1 MGTGAHDYRIKSVQE
16 DAVKTLRARVLG
28 GELVTGTWLN
38 LGSNI
43 TAEIAA
49 RAGFDWV
56 LVDLEHGSGTEADL
70 VAQLQAI
77 DTTDTVSIVRIAWN
91 ETPRFKRTLDMGPGG
106 VMIPYVNTAEEARQ
120 AASAMRYPPQGV
132 RGAARFHRSNGFG
145 QNFETYFAEAND
157 KLLTV
162 VQIETVEAVSNID
175 EIAAVEGVDV
185 LFVGPLD
192 LSVSLG
198 ITGQMQHPDFR
209 SATKRVIDACK
220 SHGKSPGI
228 LLPGADMIPAAVED
242 GYRFLAAGSDGSA
255 VTAGMKTLVSTFRT
269 AKERLST

>member
-1 MGTGAHDYRIKSVQE
+1 
-16 DAVKTLRARVLG
+16 VKTLRGRVLG

-43 TAEIAA
+43 SAEIAA

-56 LVDLEHGSGTEADL
+56 LIDLEHGSGNEADL
-70 VAQLQAI
+70 VSQLQAV
-77 DTTDTVSIVRIAWN
+77 DTTDTLSIVRIAWN

-106 VMIPYVNTAEEARQ
+106 IMIPYVNTAEEARQ
-120 AASAMRYPPQGV
+120 AAASMRYPPQGV
-132 RGAARFHRSNGFG
+132 RGAARFHRANGYS
-145 QNFETYFAEAND
+145 QNFESYFAEAND

-162 VQIETVEAVSNID
+162 VQIETAEAVGNAE

-198 ITGQMQHPDFR
+198 VMGQMQHPDFR
-209 SATKRVIDACK
+209 AAIKRVIEACRA
-220 SHGKSPGI
+220 HGKSPGI

-242 GYRFLAAGSDGSA
+242 GFRFLAAGSDGSA
-255 VTAGMKTLVSTFRT
+255 VVAGMKTLVT
-269 AKERLST
+269 AFNEAKKKV

>member
-1 MGTGAHDYRIKSVQE
+1 M
-16 DAVKTLRARVLG
+16 KTLRSRALS
-28 GELVTGTWLN
+28 GELLTGTWLN

-43 TAEIAA
+43 STEIAA

-56 LVDLEHGSGTEADL
+56 LIDLEHGSGSEADL
-70 VAQLQAI
+70 VGQLQAI
-77 DTTDTVSIVRIAWN
+77 DTTPTVSIVRIAWN

-120 AASAMRYPPQGV
+120 AASSMRYPPVGV
-132 RGAARFHRSNGFG
+132 RGAARFHRANGYG
-145 QNFETYFAEAND
+145 QEFESYITNAND
-157 KLLTV
+157 QLLTV
-162 VQIETVEAVSNID
+162 VQIETVEGVNNAD

-198 ITGQMQHPDFR
+198 ITGQFQHPDFR
-209 SATKRVIDACK
+209 ASIARVIDACRR
-220 SHGKSPGI
+220 HGKSPGT
-228 LLPGADMIPAAVED
+228 LLASADLIPAAVAD

-255 VTAGMKTLVSTFRT
+255 VAGGMKTLVSTFASAR
-269 AKERLST
+269 AEVAPE